1 MLYIKDISLANILL
15 LASLWC
21 HRVSYWQIG
30 VLESY
35 PCPLI
40 WYVTQ
45 HGFLKKFS
53 RLTLNLGTNNKGQG
67 QTLGQPRYSCPPR
80 PSISMWNWK
89 NIHKKWFYL
98 FFQYNALRCHN
109 NAMKGWHHISSYCNT
124 NRLTSEC
131 CNEKHKTSLAL
142 WGELCT
148 PSARFNFCYLTVSWL
163 WMKGAT
169 IKFAFIHVQSK
180 RCFD

>member
-35 PCPLI
+35 PSPFI

-53 RLTLNLGTNNKGQG
+53 RLTLNLGTNNEGQG

-109 NAMKGWHHISSYCNT
+109 NAMKGWHHHIVT
-124 NRLTSEC
+124 
-131 CNEKHKTSLAL
+131 KTGWHQNVAL

-148 PSARFNFCYLTVSWL
+148 PSALVLTSVTWL
-163 WMKGAT
+163 CHDCGWKE
-169 IKFAFIHVQSK
+169 QL
-180 RCFD
+180 